1 MASIPSVCMYVQ
13 RLKSIVYSLVLILFF
28 TESGFAERS
37 SYITNFNPHSPAFF
51 SLSLVCPPS
60 ITVGITGTSCA
71 ATILLPQLQVTSTG
85 CSSSVITQIS
95 SPLGNGYGPFYNV
108 PRGSYLIDCK
118 VFNVCG
124 DTSVCSYEVIVRDT
138 KKPTTVLKSALYG
151 NISMDGM
158 VKVNARLLNQNSND
172 NCTNFSALRYSFS
185 ANPLDTIRV
194 FDCNQL
200 GIHPV
205 TIYVHDESG
214 NKANGLSQIVVQDG
228 MNYCQMGAIT
238 ASSTTAVGTTI
249 SDVKYDLITT
259 DYEESLV
266 SANGQISFN
275 ELSLNDFYT
284 IKPTRN
290 DNWLN
295 GLNVYD
301 LKLLQRHL
309 NGIEIL
315 NSPLKLIAAD
325 INHSGTVTLADLQLL
340 RSLILGEITTVN
352 QNTSW
357 RFLPKNQV
365 FQNPLNPFLTNFNE
379 QIDLNGLN
387 AGNNMALFSGIK
399 IGDLNGSA
407 FPNFQE
413 MPPSNL
419 RKNNQSFNLMADNQS
434 FKSGDIVQ
442 VSLAVSSSLEEI
454 TDYQLTLDFNM
465 NNLSFQS
472 ATPSNYSGMGFGNVG
487 LAHTNEGAITI
498 INDRI
503 PSENGADN
511 QIFKATF
518 KAISDGNL
526 SESIHLSD
534 RITPSAAFDK
544 DGNMFNLKLDF
555 SDAPLADGG
564 LKLFSNFPN
573 PFIEMTLLRFSIPE
587 SDEVTIN
594 IFDAQGK
601 SIYEHNE
608 RYEKGEQQVLLQ
620 RSDIGEAGIYSYQI
634 VSKYGVATRKLI
646 MF

>member
-1 MASIPSVCMYVQ
+1 MASIPSVCMYMQ
-13 RLKSIVYSLVLILFF
+13 QLKSIAYFFVLILFI
-28 TESGFAERS
+28 TQNGFAKRS
-37 SYITNFNPHSPAFF
+37 SYNTNFNPASPTF
-51 SLSLVCPPS
+51 SFLTLVCPPDISVS
-60 ITVGITGTSCA
+60 ITGNACA
-71 ATILLPQLQVTSTG
+71 ATILLPTLQVTSTG
-85 CSSSVITQIS
+85 CNSLYSTQIS

-108 PRGSYLIDCK
+108 PQGTYLIDCK

-124 DTSVCSYEVIVRDT
+124 DTSFCSFKLNVRDT
-138 KKPTTVLKSALYG
+138 KKPITLLKSALYC

-158 VKVNARLLNQNSND
+158 VKVNARLLNQNSYD
-172 NCTNFSALRYSFS
+172 NCTNSSALSYSFS

-205 TIYVHDESG
+205 TVSVHDESG

-228 MNYCQMGAIT
+228 MNYCQTSAIT
-238 ASSTTAVGTTI
+238 ASSSTATNSIIT
-249 SDVKYDLITT
+249 DVKYELITT
-259 DYEESLV
+259 DYSESV
-266 SANGQISFN
+266 MSTNGQASFDQ
-275 ELSLNDFYT
+275 LPLNDYYT
-284 IKPTRN
+284 IKPSKN
-290 DNWLN
+290 DNWVN

-315 NSPLKLIAAD
+315 NSPLKIIAAD
-325 INHSGTVTLADLQLL
+325 INRSGTVSFTDFQLL
-340 RSLILGEITTVN
+340 RSLILGEISTIN

-365 FQNPLNPFLTNFNE
+365 FTNPLNPFSTNFIE
-379 QIDLNGLN
+379 QINLNGLN
-387 AGNNMALFSGIK
+387 TGNNISLFSGIK

-407 FPNFQE
+407 IPSFE
-413 MPPSNL
+413 ETAPSNL
-419 RKNNQSFNLMADNQS
+419 RKNNQSINLTAENQS
-434 FKSGDIVQ
+434 IKSGDIVQ
-442 VSLAVSSSLEEI
+442 ISLTVSSSIEEI

-472 ATPSNYSGMGFGNVG
+472 ASPSNYPDMGFGNVG
-487 LAHTNEGAITI
+487 LAHINDGAITI
-498 INDRI
+498 INNRI
-503 PSENGADN
+503 PSENEEDN
-511 QIFKATF
+511 HIIKATF

-526 SESIHLSD
+526 SESLQISD

-544 DGNMFNLKLDF
+544 DGNKYNLNLNFNEKPITEG
-555 SDAPLADGG
+555 S

-587 SDEVTIN
+587 ADEVTIN

-601 SIYEHNE
+601 SIYEHKQDFS
-608 RYEKGEQQVLLQ
+608 KGEQQVLLQ
-620 RSDIGEAGIYSYQI
+620 RSDIGNAGIYSYQI
-634 VSKYGVATRKLI
+634 VSKFGIATRKLI